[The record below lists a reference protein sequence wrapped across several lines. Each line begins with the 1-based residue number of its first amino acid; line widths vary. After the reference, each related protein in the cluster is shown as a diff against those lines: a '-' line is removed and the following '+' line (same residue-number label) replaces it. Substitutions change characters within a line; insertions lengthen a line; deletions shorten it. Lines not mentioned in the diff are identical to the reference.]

1 LNLILTSQKG
11 SEAKAS
17 AEFKEIALQR
27 GHRKL
32 RIEKSAFDGVLEIEI
47 ENPRDF
53 IVFMRDYVRS
63 EPFRVHFI
71 QRMIPVDTV
80 VDTTLEQIK
89 EAATQLSPQILPG
102 ETFRID
108 ITERDSPTSRKE
120 LIDTIADVVDH
131 KVNLNSPDK
140 VVNVEVLGEY
150 TAISVVRPDEIL
162 SIIKLKRSS

>member
-1 LNLILTSQKG
+1 LNLLITSQKG
-11 SEAKAS
+11 SEARAS

-47 ENPRDF
+47 ENSRDF
-53 IVFMRDYVRS
+53 IAFMREYVRS

-71 QRMIPVDTV
+71 QRMIPVDVV
-80 VDTTLEQIK
+80 VDTTVDQIRD
-89 EAATQLSPQILPG
+89 AATQVAPQILPG

-108 ITERDSPTSRKE
+108 IAERDSPTSRKE
-120 LIDTIADVVDH
+120 LIDTIAGVVDR
-131 KVNLNSPDK
+131 KVDLNSPNK
-140 VVNVEVLGEY
+140 IVQVEVLGDY

-162 SIIKLKRSS
+162 SITKLKRSS